1 MVLMVPSEAFAC
13 LCGAGDVV
21 LRESYKPNTRVF
33 AIICSTDIFCVVKSL
48 CVANL
53 SFSANNDGIYPCKDP
68 KFVTA
73 NDFFFSHLQLPP
85 ATTNERETIVS
96 KAFDFHLPGL
106 NTLGM
111 SIALTDMGPGSRI
124 PPHFH
129 PDTTKLVTVYRGA
142 ILIQFNTSA
151 PENRSFTRVV
161 RESEVFVVPKGLH
174 LTYRNYGETDAA
186 VLEVYSSQRPKF
198 VYVD

>member
-1 MVLMVPSEAFAC
+1 MVKV
-13 LCGAGDVV
+13 G
-21 LRESYKPNTRVF
+21 
-33 AIICSTDIFCVVKSL
+33 VKSL

-53 SFSANNDGIYPCKDP
+53 SLSANNDGIYPCKDP

-96 KAFDFHLPGL
+96 EAFDFHLPGL

-111 SIALTDMGPGSRI
+111 SMALTDIGPGSRI

-129 PDTTKLVTVYRGA
+129 PDTSKLVTVYRGA
-142 ILIQFNTSA
+142 ILIQFNTSS

-198 VYVD
+198 VYVG